1 MATRTSWETNGLC
14 EFILAT
20 FPILFR
26 GIYIYIYIYG
36 SGGGVQLR
44 RHIALERREEGRE
57 FVFTRESRATSEK
70 CIDQNEPGC
79 RDIAYP
85 PVRID
90 SVPSADKSCQPNST
104 L

>member
-1 MATRTSWETNGLC
+1 MARKTSWETNGVC

-26 GIYIYIYIYG
+26 DVYIYIYTEVVEACSCADI
-36 SGGGVQLR
+36 LHLNR
-44 RHIALERREEGRE
+44 GRE
-57 FVFTRESRATSEK
+57 GGEGKVFTRESRATSEK

>member
-1 MATRTSWETNGLC
+1 MESAN
-14 EFILAT
+14 
-20 FPILFR
+20 LF
-26 GIYIYIYIYG
+26 YPSFQSYFEIYIYG
-36 SGGGVQLR
+36 SGGVQLR
-44 RHIALERREEGRE
+44 RHIALEPRGK
-57 FVFTRESRATSEK
+57 VFTRESRATSEK

-85 PVRID
+85 PARID